1 MPAITNTERI
11 RHLEDV
17 TITHSGAIDS
27 LKEKHHLE
35 TSLLRE
41 DLRQA
46 IRDLSAA
53 NARIAAL
60 ENGYTGLDKRAF
72 DSDQRRWQ
80 LILAIFT
87 CLFTGFVALIIAL
100 VKK

>member
-1 MPAITNTERI
+1 MPPISNTDRI
-11 RHLEDV
+11 RELEAA
-17 TITHSGAIDS
+17 TISHSGLIES
-27 LKEKHHLE
+27 LKEKYQLE
-35 TSLLRE
+35 TSILRE

-46 IRDLSAA
+46 LRELSAA

-60 ENGYTGLDKRAF
+60 ENACATLDKRAF

>member
-1 MPAITNTERI
+1 MPAKTNTERI
-11 RHLEDV
+11 TDLEARTV
-17 TITHSGAIDS
+17 LNTSEIES
-27 LKEKHHLE
+27 LEERYHRE
-35 TSLLRE
+35 TSFLRE

-46 IRDLSAA
+46 LRDLSAA

-60 ENGYTGLDKRAF
+60 ENGYVSLEKRAF